1 MPSRPVVGA
10 LDLDATDLAILRCLQ
25 EDARRS
31 LRDVA
36 KRVGV
41 STPTVSARLSALE
54 ELGIVRGFHADL
66 DPERLEQTSFA
77 LVVRARLPAT
87 EAVAEAI
94 AKEPWARW
102 VSVAR
107 SGRVLVEATVQ
118 DPRAL
123 DQALAA
129 VAAIP
134 GVVEAEHYVALRTV
148 KEEPRAL
155 VGDRAATALV
165 CFECRGP
172 VRGEPIRVRLDGRDH
187 FFCCRSCER
196 LYRERY
202 ARIKARASESR
213 PRRR

>member
-1 MPSRPVVGA
+1 MKPRGRGSFMPSRPVVWS

-77 LVVRARLPAT
+77 LVVRARLPAA
-87 EAVAEAI
+87 EAVAKSI
-94 AKEPWARW
+94 AKEPWARR

-123 DQALAA
+123 DEALAA

-155 VGDRAATALV
+155 
-165 CFECRGP
+165 
-172 VRGEPIRVRLDGRDH
+172 
-187 FFCCRSCER
+187 
-196 LYRERY
+196 
-202 ARIKARASESR
+202 
-213 PRRR
+213 

>member
-1 MPSRPVVGA
+1 MP

-54 ELGIVRGFHADL
+54 ELGIVRGFHADV
-66 DPERLEQTSFA
+66 DPVRLEQTSFA
-77 LVVRARLPAT
+77 LVVRARLPAVDSV
-87 EAVAEAI
+87 VAAI
-94 AKEPWARW
+94 AKEPWARR

-107 SGRVLVEATVQ
+107 SGRILVDGTVAE
-118 DPRAL
+118 PRAL
-123 DQALAA
+123 DAALAT
-129 VAAIP
+129 VAAMR
-134 GVVEAEHYVALRTV
+134 GVVEAEHYVTLRTV

-155 VGDRAATALV
+155 VGDHASTSLT

-172 VRGEPIRVRLDGRDH
+172 IHGEPIRSRFDGRAA

-202 ARIKARASESR
+202 VRVKSRASEPR
-213 PRRR
+213 PRSR